1 MMLYVYIR
9 SMVGKV
15 YKILPLK
22 EEFDAGEDT
31 HFKEYIDSLC
41 ADAMGALET
50 FPELRL
56 MPAYITVLNDLQFLN
71 MCDFDHSTCKREVFK
86 MIRLLQQ
93 AEHEIGGAS
102 NEQEL

>member
-31 HFKEYIDSLC
+31 HFKDYINSLC

-50 FPELRL
+50 FPELRR
-56 MPAYITVLNDLQFLN
+56 MPSYITVLNDLQFLN
-71 MCDFDHSTCKREVFK
+71 ISDFDHATCKREVFK
-86 MIRLLQQ
+86 MIRLLQKL
-93 AEHEIGGAS
+93 EYEIGGAS
-102 NEQEL
+102 NEP

>member
-31 HFKEYIDSLC
+31 HFKDYINSLC

-56 MPAYITVLNDLQFLN
+56 VPSYITVLNSLQFLN
-71 MCDFDHSTCKREVFK
+71 INEFDHHTCKREVFK
-86 MIRLLQQ
+86 MIRLLQKL
-93 AEHEIGGAS
+93 EHKMGG
-102 NEQEL
+102 NCNGC